1 MKKSYDILGLSTDA
15 TWQEIE
21 HAYKKLCDD
30 YNPKNNDNQDF
41 FVEEYKKI
49 NEAYIALK
57 KQKGK
62 YDDSSEKLEIKSTKQ
77 NSNSKQPIN
86 MDTIAENITNQTD
99 EGFDFDKGL
108 TTAEDDSSD
117 ELDFGD
123 SSLSNSNFPNSIDRN
138 KEKKLIRFFKHDDEY
153 ISGSDFV
160 ARFFLNLLLSIFVV
174 GIYLQ
179 SVTAYKRA
187 KSIGLSNSS
196 ANFWGFWGI
205 MVLPLCASPE
215 TSDEIPILIFVWIPF
230 FYLCFMNGK
239 K

>member
-99 EGFDFDKGL
+99 EVIDFDKGL
-108 TTAEDDSSD
+108 RSEEHTSE
-117 ELDFGD
+117 
-123 SSLSNSNFPNSIDRN
+123 
-138 KEKKLIRFFKHDDEY
+138 
-153 ISGSDFV
+153 
-160 ARFFLNLLLSIFVV
+160 
-174 GIYLQ
+174 LQ
-179 SVTAYKRA
+179 SH
-187 KSIGLSNSS
+187 S
-196 ANFWGFWGI
+196 
-205 MVLPLCASPE
+205 
-215 TSDEIPILIFVWIPF
+215 
-230 FYLCFMNGK
+230 
-239 K
+239 